1 MQLLRGGRK
10 ISISYRTVKLH
21 GLEAENLYEESEL
34 RLSAA
39 IKSAGIA
46 QKMLVPLEAEAM
58 LGVTDAEAPWA
69 GMLPLADELV
79 EQATPHHTKPQ
90 NMFHVVFVFWC
101 GGCVVKGVGD
111 VVG

>member
-10 ISISYRTVKLH
+10 ISISYRSVKLH

-79 EQATPHHTKPQ
+79 EQATPTTPNHKTCS
-90 NMFHVVFVFWC
+90 MLFLFF
-101 GGCVVKGVGD
+101 G
-111 VVG
+111 VVGVL